1 MMECAAHAQNL
12 LPMGLQ
18 IRGGGGGGGMRAMLL
33 FSVLFLSCSLLF
45 GPCDGIRVL
54 RSLVQVGS
62 EDPDEISGA
71 TLVDNRTVK
80 ERS

>member
-1 MMECAAHAQNL
+1 
-12 LPMGLQ
+12 
-18 IRGGGGGGGMRAMLL
+18 MRAMLL
-33 FSVLFLSCSLLF
+33 FWVLFLSYSLLF

-54 RSLVQVGS
+54 KSLVQVGS

-80 ERS
+80 ESS